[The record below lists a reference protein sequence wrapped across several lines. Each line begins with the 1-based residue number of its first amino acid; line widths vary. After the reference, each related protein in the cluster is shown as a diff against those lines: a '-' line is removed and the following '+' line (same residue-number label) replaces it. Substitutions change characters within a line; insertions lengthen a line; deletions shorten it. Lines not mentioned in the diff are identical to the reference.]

1 MAFGYCNNFNNKNV
15 IKKKEKKESRTREFR
30 AWTTVAVNVAYLYV
44 RVAYSATK
52 CSLSAVYFYR
62 TKA

>member
-30 AWTTVAVNVAYLYV
+30 AWTTVAVNVACV
-44 RVAYSATK
+44 
-52 CSLSAVYFYR
+52 
-62 TKA
+62 